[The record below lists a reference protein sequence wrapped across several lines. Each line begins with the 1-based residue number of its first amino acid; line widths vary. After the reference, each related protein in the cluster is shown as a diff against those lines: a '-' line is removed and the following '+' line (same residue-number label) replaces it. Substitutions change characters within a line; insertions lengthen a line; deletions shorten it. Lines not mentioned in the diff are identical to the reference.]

1 MLDPADA
8 QICYFEYSNIFLEM
22 TGVSSNQGLTMNMR
36 NFSQSQPRKSPAPR
50 PASQPRAPGTRIG
63 YDPLLIRRLTS
74 DHQKMLELFSQTQA
88 LLTTHDY
95 DGVKRK
101 LGELRIT
108 LQDHLMT
115 ASVKFYVYVARN
127 LATDLAKTA
136 LINEYR
142 REMLANSR
150 QIMDFL
156 RTYSAV
162 RLDDSFADAFQI
174 ELLVIGS
181 ALVQRIE
188 REQSTLFPMYQSS
201 Y

>member
-1 MLDPADA
+1 MAFRGFLQQRPNESTVSLPA
-8 QICYFEYSNIFLEM
+8 Q
-22 TGVSSNQGLTMNMR
+22 
-36 NFSQSQPRKSPAPR
+36 R
-50 PASQPRAPGTRIG
+50 PQAPGTRIG
-63 YDPLLIRRLTS
+63 YDPLLIKRLKG
-74 DHQKMLELFSQTQA
+74 DHQRMLDLFTQA
-88 LLTTHDY
+88 QSLLITHDY

-101 LGELRIT
+101 LGELRII

-115 ASVKFYVYVARN
+115 ASVKFYVYVSRQ
-127 LATDLAKTA
+127 LAGDAAKTA
-136 LINEYR
+136 IINEYR
-142 REMLANSR
+142 REMLVNSR

-162 RLDDSFADAFQI
+162 RLDDSFAEPFQI

-188 REQSTLFPMYQSS
+188 REQSVLFPLYQAS

>member
-1 MLDPADA
+1 
-8 QICYFEYSNIFLEM
+8 M
-22 TGVSSNQGLTMNMR
+22 TFR
-36 NFSQSQPRKSPAPR
+36 DFIQPRPNESPALLPTT
-50 PASQPRAPGTRIG
+50 QPRAPGTRIG
-63 YDPLLIRRLTS
+63 YDPLLIKRLKT
-74 DHQKMLELFSQTQA
+74 DHQRMLEIFTETQT

-115 ASVKFYVYVARN
+115 ASVRFYVYVSRN

-136 LINEYR
+136 IINQYR
-142 REMLANSR
+142 REMLVNSR

-156 RTYSAV
+156 RTYSAA
-162 RLDDSFADAFQI
+162 RLDDSFADSFQI

-188 REQSTLFPMYQSS
+188 REQSTLFPLYQAS

>member
-1 MLDPADA
+1 MALRG
-8 QICYFEYSNIFLEM
+8 FLQPSRSE
-22 TGVSSNQGLTMNMR
+22 SS
-36 NFSQSQPRKSPAPR
+36 APL
-50 PASQPRAPGTRIG
+50 PTTQPRAPGTRIG
-63 YDPLLIRRLTS
+63 YDPLLLKRLRT
-74 DHQKMLELFSQTQA
+74 DHQRMLDLFTQTQE

-115 ASVKFYVYVARN
+115 ASVKFYVYVSRH
-127 LATDLAKTA
+127 LADDAAKSA
-136 LINEYR
+136 IINEYR
-142 REMLANSR
+142 REMLVNSR
-150 QIMDFL
+150 QLMDFL
-156 RTYSAV
+156 RTYSAA
-162 RLDDSFADAFQI
+162 RLDDSFADTFQI

-188 REQSTLFPMYQSS
+188 REQSTLFPLYRAT

>member
-1 MLDPADA
+1 
-8 QICYFEYSNIFLEM
+8 M
-22 TGVSSNQGLTMNMR
+22 TFRDYL
-36 NFSQSQPRKSPAPR
+36 QPRPNESPAAH
-50 PASQPRAPGTRIG
+50 PATQPRAPGTRVG
-63 YDPLLIRRLTS
+63 YDPLLIKRLTA
-74 DHQKMLELFSQTQA
+74 DHQRMLEIFTETQT
-88 LLTTHDY
+88 LLTTRDY

-115 ASVKFYVYVARN
+115 ASVRFYVYVSRN
-127 LATDLAKTA
+127 MATDLAKTA
-136 LINEYR
+136 TINEYR

-156 RTYSAV
+156 RTYSAA
-162 RLDDSFADAFQI
+162 RLDDSFADSFQS

-188 REQSTLFPMYQSS
+188 REQSTLFPLYKAT

>member
-1 MLDPADA
+1 MALR
-8 QICYFEYSNIFLEM
+8 
-22 TGVSSNQGLTMNMR
+22 GLL
-36 NFSQSQPRKSPAPR
+36 QPRPGKPSAVPPTSR
-50 PASQPRAPGTRIG
+50 PLAPGTRIG
-63 YDPLLIRRLTS
+63 YDPQLIPRLRA
-74 DHQKMLELFSQTQA
+74 DHQRMLEIFTQTQS
-88 LLTTHDY
+88 LLTTRDY

-101 LGELRIT
+101 LGELRIA

-115 ASVKFYVYVARN
+115 ANVKFYVYVSRH
-127 LATDLAKTA
+127 LAADSAKTA
-136 LINEYR
+136 IINEYR

-162 RLDDSFADAFQI
+162 RLDDTFADTFQI

-188 REQSTLFPMYQSS
+188 REQSILFPLYQAS

>member
-1 MLDPADA
+1 MA
-8 QICYFEYSNIFLEM
+8 FRGFL
-22 TGVSSNQGLTMNMR
+22 
-36 NFSQSQPRKSPAPR
+36 QPGPNEPSAT
-50 PASQPRAPGTRIG
+50 PASQPLAPGTRIG
-63 YDPLLIRRLTS
+63 YDPLLLKRLKA
-74 DHQKMLELFSQTQA
+74 DHQRMLEIFTQTQS

-95 DGVKRK
+95 QGVQRK
-101 LGELRIT
+101 LGELRII

-115 ASVKFYVYVARN
+115 ANVKFYIYVSRQ
-127 LATDLAKTA
+127 LAADAAKTA
-136 LINEYR
+136 IINEYR

-162 RLDDSFADAFQI
+162 RLDDTFADSFQI

-188 REQSTLFPMYQSS
+188 REQSTLFPLYRAS

>member
-1 MLDPADA
+1 ML
-8 QICYFEYSNIFLEM
+8 
-22 TGVSSNQGLTMNMR
+22 GL
-36 NFSQSQPRKSPAPR
+36 F
-50 PASQPRAPGTRIG
+50 
-63 YDPLLIRRLTS
+63 
-74 DHQKMLELFSQTQA
+74 TQA
-88 LLTTHDY
+88 QELLTTHDY

-115 ASVKFYVYVARN
+115 ANVKFYVYLSRH
-127 LATDLAKTA
+127 LADDAAKSA
-136 LINEYR
+136 IINEYR
-142 REMLANSR
+142 REMLINSR

-156 RTYSAV
+156 RTYSAA
-162 RLDDSFADAFQI
+162 RLDDSFADSFQI

-188 REQSTLFPMYQSS
+188 REQSTLFPLYQAS

>member
-1 MLDPADA
+1 MALLGRLQPTPNNASA
-8 QICYFEYSNIFLEM
+8 P
-22 TGVSSNQGLTMNMR
+22 LTAR
-36 NFSQSQPRKSPAPR
+36 
-50 PASQPRAPGTRIG
+50 QPRAPGTHIG
-63 YDPLLIRRLTS
+63 YDPLLIERLRH
-74 DHQKMLELFSQTQA
+74 DHQRMLDLFTLTQV

-95 DGVKRK
+95 DGVRRK

-115 ASVKFYVYVARN
+115 ANVKLYVYVSRQ
-127 LATDLAKTA
+127 LADDAAKTA
-136 LINEYR
+136 IINGFR
-142 REMLANSR
+142 RDMLNNSR

-162 RLDDSFADAFQI
+162 RLDDSFADVFQV
-174 ELLVIGS
+174 ELLVIGA

-188 REQSTLFPMYQSS
+188 REQTSLFPLYQAS